1 MNKNKILVPLKNNSY
16 EVLIRQGIINNI
28 GAELIRIGIQT
39 DRKILIVSN
48 KEISNLFADKFLK
61 NLKIHNFHA
70 KIFNIKAGESYK
82 NLETLS
88 EIYNEAFEI
97 GLDRNSLI
105 IALGGGIVGDITGL
119 AAATWLR
126 GIEYIQIPTTLLSM
140 VDSSVGGKTAVN
152 HPKGKNLIGAFHQ
165 PKAVFIDP
173 ETLLTLP
180 SREFRAGMAEIIKYG
195 VIKDKE
201 LFEFLEST
209 KNRDKILK
217 LDNEYLIKIIKSSIK
232 TKSDV
237 VSADEKEN
245 GIRAI
250 LNYGHS
256 FGHVIENLCGY
267 GEYLHGEAISIGMK
281 IAGDIATEKGLWLKE
296 DSLRQDNL
304 IKSYGL
310 PTQTPKIKKN
320 DVLEILMGDKK
331 VRKGKMRFILP
342 KSIGEVDI
350 YNDIEDSQFLKYFD

>member
-1 MNKNKILVPLKNNSY
+1 MNKSKILVPLGKKSY
-16 EVLIRQGIINNI
+16 EVIIEAGIRNKINEELLKI
-28 GAELIRIGIQT
+28 GVKNN
-39 DRKILIVSN
+39 RKILVISN
-48 KEISNLFADKFLK
+48 KEISDLYSEEFLK
-61 NLKIHNFHA
+61 NLKDNNYQA
-70 KIFNIKAGESYK
+70 QIFLIKAGESHK

-88 EIYNEAFEI
+88 EIYNFAFEF

-173 ETLLTLP
+173 ETLKTLP
-180 SREFRAGMAEIIKYG
+180 KREFNAGMAEVIKYG

-201 LFEFLEST
+201 LFEFLENE
-209 KNRDKILK
+209 KNKNK
-217 LDNEYLIKIIKSSIK
+217 LINLENEYLIKIIKSSIQ
-232 TKSDV
+232 TKSYI
-237 VSADEKEN
+237 VSEDEKEH

-267 GEYLHGEAISIGMK
+267 GEFLHGEAISIGMK
-281 IAGDIATEKGLWLKE
+281 IAGDIALEKGLWSKE
-296 DSLRQDNL
+296 DLIRQDNL
-304 IKSYGL
+304 LKSYSL
-310 PTQTPKIKKN
+310 PTKIPKINKN
-320 DVLEILMGDKK
+320 EVIRILMGDKK
-331 VRKGKMRFILP
+331 VRDGKMRFILP
-342 KSIGEVDI
+342 KGIGEVDI
-350 YNDIEDSQFLKYFD
+350 YDDIVDSLFLKYFS

>member
-1 MNKNKILVPLKNNSY
+1 MNKSKILVPLANNSY
-16 EVLIRQGIINNI
+16 EVTIAAGVINNI
-28 GAELIRIGIQT
+28 SEELLKIGVENN
-39 DRKILIVSN
+39 RKILVISN
-48 KEISNLFADKFLK
+48 KEISDLYSEEFLK
-61 NLKIHNFHA
+61 NLKDNNYQA
-70 KIFNIKAGESYK
+70 QIFLIKAGESHK

-88 EIYNEAFEI
+88 EIYNFAFEF

-173 ETLLTLP
+173 ETLKTLP
-180 SREFRAGMAEIIKYG
+180 KREFNAGMAEVIKYG

-201 LFEFLEST
+201 LFEFLENE
-209 KNRDKILK
+209 KNKNK
-217 LDNEYLIKIIKSSIK
+217 LINLENEYLIKIINSSIK
-232 TKSDV
+232 TKSYI
-237 VSADEKEN
+237 VSEDEKEH

-267 GEYLHGEAISIGMK
+267 GEFLHGEAISIGMR
-281 IAGDIATEKGLWLKE
+281 IAGDIALEKGLWSKE
-296 DSLRQDNL
+296 EFIRQNNL
-304 IKSYGL
+304 LKSYSL
-310 PTQTPKIKKN
+310 PTKIPKINKN
-320 DVLEILMGDKK
+320 EVIRILMGDKK
-331 VRKGKMRFILP
+331 VRDGKMRFILP
-342 KSIGEVDI
+342 KGIGEVDI
-350 YNDIEDSQFLKYFD
+350 YDDIVDSLFLKYFS